1 MTMKKLQLLALALLI
16 AMLSACSQQDA
27 ASDGGKG
34 TREVSVQAIAAE
46 AKGFTV
52 GAVMSA
58 TTIYVF
64 FDPQCPHCGHLW
76 NASMPLHKKVKFVW
90 IPVAWIKPA
99 SLPQGAALLS
109 SANPTLLMTEHENS
123 ILAGTGGISA
133 ASNVPAETE
142 KAIQANT
149 QLLNSFGAASVP
161 YVVFKDAASGKSI
174 GREGATTTAELAAMA
189 GVDL

>member
-1 MTMKKLQLLALALLI
+1 MKKLQLLVLALLI
-16 AMLSACSQQDA
+16 AMLGACSKQDA
-27 ASDGGKG
+27 ASEGSKG
-34 TREVSVQAIAAE
+34 SREVSVQTIAAE

-76 NASMPLHKKVKFVW
+76 NASMPLHQKVKFVW

-109 SANPTLLMTEHENS
+109 SANPTQLMTEHENS
-123 ILAGTGGISA
+123 ILVGTGGISA
-133 ASNVPAETE
+133 ASSVPPEME

-161 YVVFKDAASGKSI
+161 YVVFKDTATGKSV
-174 GREGATTTAELAAMA
+174 GREGAMSTEELAKTV
-189 GVDL
+189 GVNL